1 MFTIFP
7 PMHSTHNWLHSLIIS
22 DSVAHTVLVY
32 ALVITLGVSLGKIRI
47 RGVSLG
53 VAFVLFSGIICR
65 YFGLSVNETLMYFL
79 RDFGLILF
87 VFAVGLQVGP
97 SFFSSFKK
105 DGMKMNITAVCVVL
119 LDVTIV
125 VILYFIFSD
134 KVSIAM
140 MVGVLAGAATSTPS
154 LGAAQEA
161 LRHISVQEPIALG
174 YAVAYPL
181 GVIGAITALIILRL
195 VLRINIEDENKEIR
209 NAHNSKEQLELYSV
223 LLTNQAIANKSLK
236 DIKRLVGRNF
246 IISRI
251 KRGESYFFPLRDSI
265 LLSNDVLRI
274 LSSPSEKEAVTAFI
288 GSETEENWDI
298 SDNKFVS
305 RRIVITQNRING
317 KTLSSLRLRSA
328 FDVNVTRVNR
338 SGIDMLATPGI
349 TLQIGDSLTAV
360 GEISALQKVENLLGN
375 TMKKLKEPHIFTIF
389 IGILFGVLLG
399 SIPIS
404 LPGVPIPV
412 KLGLAGG
419 PLIVAIFIGRFG
431 YKLKLIIYTTHSAN
445 LMLRE
450 IGICLFLASVGL
462 SVGDK
467 FVDTVIHGNGLL
479 WFLCGSFITLFPLLT
494 VGFFARK
501 FAKFNFL
508 TLMGVLSGSRTNMPV
523 LNYSNTQS
531 TDDAPTV
538 GYSTVYPL
546 TMFLRILSA
555 QVLILCLS

>member
-1 MFTIFP
+1 MD
-7 PMHSTHNWLHSLIIS
+7 WLYSLVLK

-32 ALVITLGVSLGKIRI
+32 ALVISLGVSLGKIKV

-53 VAFVLFSGIICR
+53 VAFVLFAGIICGH
-65 YFGLSVNETLMYFL
+65 FGLSVNETLMHFL

-105 DGMKMNITAVCVVL
+105 DGMKMNITAVSVVL
-119 LDVTIV
+119 LDVTVV
-125 VILYFIFSD
+125 VILYFLFSD
-134 KVSIAM
+134 KISIAI
-140 MVGVLAGAATSTPS
+140 MVGILAGATTNTPS

-161 LRHISVQEPIALG
+161 LRQISVQEPIALG

-181 GVIGAITALIILRL
+181 GVIGTITALIILRIIL
-195 VLRINIEDENKEIR
+195 KINIENENGEID
-209 NAHNSKEQLELYSV
+209 NAHTSKEQLELYSV
-223 LLTNQAIANKSLK
+223 LLINPAIANKSLK
-236 DIKRLVGRNF
+236 DIKRLLRRDF
-246 IISRI
+246 IISRV
-251 KRGESYFFPLRDSI
+251 KRGENYFFPLRDTI
-265 LLSNDVLRI
+265 LFSNDVLRI
-274 LSSPSEKEAVTAFI
+274 LSSPDEKEAVIAFI
-288 GSETEENWDI
+288 GTETEENWEN

-305 RRIVITQNRING
+305 RRIVITKNRING

-338 SGIDMLATPGI
+338 SGIDMLATSDL

-360 GEISALQKVENLLGN
+360 GEISALRKVENLLGN

-399 SIPIS
+399 SLPIS
-404 LPGVPIPV
+404 FLGMPMPM

-450 IGICLFLASVGL
+450 IGICLFLASVGIG
-462 SVGDK
+462 VGDK
-467 FVDTVIHGNGLL
+467 FVETVIYGNGLL
-479 WFLCGSFITLFPLLT
+479 WLLCGFLITLFPLVI

-508 TLMGVLSGSRTNMPV
+508 TLMGVLAGSRTNMPV
-523 LNYSNTQS
+523 LNYSNTLS
-531 TDDAPTV
+531 TNDAPTV

-546 TMFLRILSA
+546 TMFLRILSV
-555 QVLILCLS
+555 QVLILVFCQ